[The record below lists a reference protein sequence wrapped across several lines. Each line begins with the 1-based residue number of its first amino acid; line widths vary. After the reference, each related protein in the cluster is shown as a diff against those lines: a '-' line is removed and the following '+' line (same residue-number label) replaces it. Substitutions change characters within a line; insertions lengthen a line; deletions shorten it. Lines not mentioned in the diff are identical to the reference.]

1 MVIYMKSDISLSCNM
16 SVFTP
21 SQRESHILNTAQLVQ
36 AVQQVQEVED
46 GYAFIFPNETELIV
60 HIAEFVSKE
69 RLCCPF
75 LEFTLKIISNSDPIS
90 LSLSGPAGTQEFLRA
105 EFQGAIP

>member
-1 MVIYMKSDISLSCNM
+1 MKSATSLICNM
-16 SVFTP
+16 DVFTP
-21 SQRESHILNTAQLVQ
+21 SQRESHLLNTAQLVK
-36 AVQQVQEVED
+36 AVQQIQEVED
-46 GYAFIFPNETELIV
+46 GYAFIFPNETELIL

-75 LEFTLKIISNSDPIS
+75 LEFRLKILSNSDPIS
-90 LSLSGPAGTQEFLRA
+90 LSLNGPAGTQEFLRA